1 MWMERRTL
9 VRLLGATTLGGIAGC
24 STPEGDAGEGSP
36 TQTNSPTETPTS
48 TPKMTETETET
59 ATPTDGSQ
67 NDGLVT
73 VTSDQGFDATVNR
86 IRSDIQSS
94 PLRLMA
100 TVDHAQNAAAVDM
113 ELPPTTLLLFGNPKV
128 GTALMQK
135 SRTIG
140 IDLPQKIL
148 VWEDGG
154 QTKVTYNDP
163 EYIAQRHGIEGE
175 QDRLRQVRAI
185 LDRLAKGSQ

>member
-1 MWMERRTL
+1 MDRRTL

-36 TQTNSPTETPTS
+36 TQTDSPTATPTS
-48 TPKMTETETET
+48 TPMTTQTET

-67 NDGLVT
+67 KDGLVT

-86 IRSDIQSS
+86 IRSDIERS
-94 PLRLMA
+94 PLQLMA
-100 TVDHAQNAAAVDM
+100 TVDHAKNAAAVDM
-113 ELPPTTLLLFGNPKV
+113 ELPPTTLLLFGNPKA

-135 SRTIG
+135 SRTVG

-148 VWEDGG
+148 VWEDGEE
-154 QTKVTYNDP
+154 TKVTYNDP

-175 QDRLRQVRAI
+175 QDRLRQASIV
-185 LDRLAKGSQ
+185 LERLAKGGR